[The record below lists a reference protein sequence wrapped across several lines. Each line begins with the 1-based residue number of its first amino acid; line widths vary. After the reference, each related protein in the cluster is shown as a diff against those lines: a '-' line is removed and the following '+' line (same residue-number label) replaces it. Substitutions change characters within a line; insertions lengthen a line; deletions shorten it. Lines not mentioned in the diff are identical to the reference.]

1 MVGWSLPSG
10 YHSTGFAANIISND
24 DYFFNGMLQAD
35 YVAVHSNDNAT
46 ILLESAPQYPVLATQ
61 SAGFMYEIKQV
72 CPNCTVTTDNFSV
85 SQLVSGANVAATVN
99 TLQKNP
105 NTNWLVATFG
115 GLISPQLAT
124 AVKAA
129 GFSSLKAVDADGT
142 ATNLQMIKSGQ
153 LLVADLALPE
163 GYLGWLAVYDGLVAA
178 SGKTVPRYP
187 APANTTVPGH
197 PDVQV
202 AGLPIKFLTAADISN
217 PNEPYNPVPNYQ
229 QQFKKLMG
237 IG

>member
-1 MVGWSLPSG
+1 VGWSLPSG
-10 YHSTGFAANIISND
+10 YHSPGFAANIISND

-35 YVAVHSNDNAT
+35 YVAVKSNDNAT

-61 SAGFMYEIKQV
+61 SAGFMYEIKRV
-72 CPNCTVTTDNFSV
+72 CPNCTVNTDNFSV
-85 SQLVSGANVAATVN
+85 DQLVSGANVAATVN

-105 NTNWLVATFG
+105 GTSWLVATFG
-115 GLISPQLAT
+115 GLVSPQLAT

-142 ATNLQMIKSGQ
+142 ASNLQMIKSGQ

-202 AGLPIKFLTAADISN
+202 GGLPIQFLTASDITN
-217 PNEPYNPVPNYQ
+217 PNQAYNPIPGYQ
-229 QQFKKLMG
+229 QQFQKLMG